1 MAPRRYQNRR
11 ELLDWFIEVANDV
24 TQAKSFDA
32 CRSNC
37 RELIW
42 SFEFV
47 QDDLKRPLLTS
58 GETFSQLR
66 FTVGMKLG
74 LNPSPGMFMLLFDTL
89 QFGALFRSQ
98 VTDGPNGG
106 VHLNVTTIERAIYF
120 NFDRQ

>member
-11 ELLDWFIEVANDV
+11 ELLDWFIEVADDI

-66 FTVGMKLG
+66 FTVGMKLV
-74 LNPSPGMFMLLFDTL
+74 NS
-89 QFGALFRSQ
+89 SC
-98 VTDGPNGG
+98 
-106 VHLNVTTIERAIYF
+106 
-120 NFDRQ
+120 